1 MNEIDEFRLDAFEN
15 VKLYKEMTK
24 LYYDKHNLT
33 RQFESGNQV
42 LLYNSRLKLFLKK
55 LKSRWFGSFNV
66 VHVFP
71 HGTVEIK
78 DKRTSV

>member
-1 MNEIDEFRLDAFEN
+1 
-15 VKLYKEMTK
+15 MT
-24 LYYDKHNLT
+24 NLMT
-33 RQFESGNQV
+33 RQFESRNQV

-71 HGTVEIK
+71 DGTVEIK